1 MICIITANGEGHD
14 TLRIVKKLCTGE
26 EGLLSSNHALPL
38 LELFEYNDLAFG
50 VFPLVAVS
58 LTRSINS
65 WPKNTVEDIMDMLM
79 QAIEVNFP
87 LDEPR
92 HANLCATLGDCIHS

>member
-1 MICIITANGEGHD
+1 MIRIITADGEGHD
-14 TLRIVKKLCTGE
+14 TLRIVKKICTGE
-26 EGLLSSNHALPL
+26 EGLLTSNHALPL
-38 LELFEYNDLAFG
+38 LEMFEYNDLTFG

-79 QAIEVNFP
+79 QAIEVIFP